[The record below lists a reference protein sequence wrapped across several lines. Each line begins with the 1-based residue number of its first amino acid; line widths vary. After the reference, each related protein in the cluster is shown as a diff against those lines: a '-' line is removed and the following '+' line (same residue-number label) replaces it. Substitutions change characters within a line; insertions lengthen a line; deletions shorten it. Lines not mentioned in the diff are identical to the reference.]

1 MNKFSP
7 NKMGPSKDGFKK
19 VQIIKTT
26 KDDNKPIDYNKI
38 RQFDDRFLEMQI
50 KFMKPKNSTFNNNL

>member
-1 MNKFSP
+1 
-7 NKMGPSKDGFKK
+7 MGPSKDGFKK